1 MPVMDE
7 FKEEREALKHGTPKQ
22 KLAYF
27 WDYYKWYVI
36 GGAAAVA
43 FIVSMIYQMVTRKET
58 AFYALMLN
66 GTEYNFMEDT
76 SGNTAAF
83 AEYAG
88 IDEDKYQ
95 ILYDTS
101 VQIGTEAGDDYDSS
115 QKLMVYIA
123 AGELDVMVSDADS
136 LTKYA
141 YRENFKDL
149 RDFLSE
155 EQLEKYQDSFYY
167 IDNAVVKELDAA
179 NEAYDFDYVP
189 DYGDPHHPEE
199 MEEPI
204 PTGIFVNEDCP
215 LLKDYF
221 FRGEDV
227 AVSVLINTE
236 RPELASCFIDFLMQ

>member
-7 FKEEREALKHGTPKQ
+7 FKAEREAMKHGTPKQ

-36 GGAAAVA
+36 GGIAVIA
-43 FIVSMIYQMVTRKET
+43 LLASLIYQFVTRKET
-58 AFYALMLN
+58 AFYAIMLN
-66 GTEYNFMEDT
+66 ASSYNFMEDT
-76 SGNTAAF
+76 SENTAAF

-88 IDEDKYQ
+88 IDESMYQ

-101 VQIGTEAGDDYDSS
+101 IQIGTEAADDYNSS

-136 LTKYA
+136 LTRYA
-141 YRENFKDL
+141 HQGNFKDM
-149 RDFLSE
+149 RDFLTE
-155 EQLEKYQDSFYY
+155 EQLEKYADSFYY
-167 IDNAVVKELDAA
+167 IDNAVVKEIEAA
-179 NEAYDFDYVP
+179 NEIFDLEFVP
-189 DYGDPHHPEE
+189 NYKNPHHPEE
-199 MEEPI
+199 MQEPV

-215 LLKDYF
+215 LLKDYY

-227 AVSVLINTE
+227 AVSVFINTE
-236 RPELASCFIDFLMQ
+236 RPELASAFIDFLMQ

>member
-36 GGAAAVA
+36 GGAAVVA
-43 FIVSMIYQMVTRKET
+43 FIVSMIYQMVTSKET

-141 YRENFKDL
+141 YQGNFKDL

>member
-179 NEAYDFDYVP
+179 NEAYDFNYVP
-189 DYGDPHHPEE
+189 DYGNPHHPEE

>member
-58 AFYALMLN
+58 TFYALMLN

-179 NEAYDFDYVP
+179 NEAYDFNYVP
-189 DYGDPHHPEE
+189 DYGNPHHPEE

>member
-22 KLAYF
+22 KLTYF
-27 WDYYKWYVI
+27 WDYYKWHVI
-36 GGAAAVA
+36 GGIIAVVA
-43 FIVSMIYQMVTRKET
+43 LVSLIHQITTRKET

-66 GTEYNFMEDT
+66 ATEYNFMEDA
-76 SGNTAAF
+76 SVNTAAF

-88 IDEDKYQ
+88 IDEEKYQ
-95 ILYDTS
+95 IMYDTT
-101 VQIGTEAGDDYDSS
+101 VQIGTAAGDDYESS

-123 AGELDVMVSDADS
+123 AAELDVMVSDSNS

-141 YRENFKDL
+141 YQGNFKDL
-149 RDFLSE
+149 RDFLTE
-155 EQLEKYQDSFYY
+155 EQLEKYRDSFYY
-167 IDNAVVKELDAA
+167 IDNAVVEEIKAA
-179 NEAYDFDYVP
+179 NEVFDMEYVP

-199 MEEPI
+199 MKDPI

-227 AVSVLINTE
+227 TVSVLINTQ
-236 RPELASCFIDFLMQ
+236 RPELASCFIDYLMQ

>member
-1 MPVMDE
+1 
-7 FKEEREALKHGTPKQ
+7 
-22 KLAYF
+22 
-27 WDYYKWYVI
+27 
-36 GGAAAVA
+36 
-43 FIVSMIYQMVTRKET
+43 MVTRKET
-58 AFYALMLN
+58 TFYALMLN

>member
-83 AEYAG
+83 AEYTG

>member
-27 WDYYKWYVI
+27 CDYYKWYVI

-155 EQLEKYQDSFYY
+155 EQLEKYQDSFYK
-167 IDNAVVKELDAA
+167 I
-179 NEAYDFDYVP
+179 
-189 DYGDPHHPEE
+189 
-199 MEEPI
+199 M
-204 PTGIFVNEDCP
+204 
-215 LLKDYF
+215 
-221 FRGEDV
+221 
-227 AVSVLINTE
+227 IN
-236 RPELASCFIDFLMQ
+236 I